1 MTVLADI
8 AHGHVDFADV
18 CFLIAGI
25 LGVIAGFIALTSES
39 ARAATVVTPL
49 GWFAVAFL
57 AVGFLAL

>member
-1 MTVLADI
+1 MFADI

-25 LGVIAGFIALTSES
+25 LGVIAGFIALTTES
-39 ARAATVVTPL
+39 AAVAKVITPL

-57 AVGFLAL
+57 AIGFLAL